1 MSEKPVYR
9 EFHPRWHRSR
19 MSTYWWLKHRDYLVF
34 ILRELSSIFV
44 AWFVVYL
51 LLLIHAVSQGE
62 RSYEQFLIWSYRRSV
77 FVLNLVS
84 LLFVVFHSI
93 TWFNLAPQAMAVHF
107 RGKRIPGTWIAASN
121 YLAWALVSAL
131 VAWVL
136 LPFHYY

>member
-1 MSEKPVYR
+1 MQTRPTYT
-9 EFHPRWHRSR
+9 EFRPRWHRTR
-19 MSTYWWLKHRDYLVF
+19 MSTYWWLKSGGYLVF

-62 RSYEQFLIWSYRRSV
+62 TSYQQFLSWSYRRSV
-77 FVLNLVS
+77 FALNLVS
-84 LLFVVFHSI
+84 LLFVMFHSI

-107 RGKRIPGTWIAASN
+107 RGKRIPGAWIAASN

-131 VAWVL
+131 VAWML
-136 LPFHYY
+136 LK